1 MHNFTPLAGLIGG
14 LMIGAAAA
22 IFLLTAGRISG
33 ISGILEGAMRP
44 SGSGFGWRI
53 AYLIGLPLGTLLA
66 LALAPSVVAKPALP
80 ASWGLL
86 AVAGLLVGYGARLG
100 GGCTSGHGVCGVS
113 RLSPRSIVATCV
125 FMAVAALVVFLT
137 RHVFQIGAA

>member
-1 MHNFTPLAGLIGG
+1 MQSFTPLTGLVGG

-44 SGSGFGWRI
+44 AGSGFAWRL
-53 AYLIGLPLGTLLA
+53 AYLIGLPLGTLLM
-66 LALAPSVVAKPALP
+66 LALVPSAIARPELP

-100 GGCTSGHGVCGVS
+100 GGCTSGHGVCGIS